1 MPKFIPVKKY
11 VGVAYYESLERKHLG
26 KPDRC
31 FYAVYKDH
39 GRKVR
44 EKVGWLSEGV
54 NAALAANIRSER
66 LRTLRLGQTLEKK
79 DPTLSEVWREYETW
93 AKTTLKRPDNV
104 TNLYRWFLEKPLAN
118 RRLSDITPLH
128 VEKIRI
134 RMSNDGLSKQTVRH
148 ALGLLRA
155 IINKAIVWGLWA
167 GENPVN
173 KVGLPSAA
181 NRRER
186 FLSPEEA
193 TALLKALHARSREV
207 YGLALV
213 SLHTGMR
220 LGELLALKWEHVDF
234 GRGTIAIIEGE
245 QGTTKNEE
253 SRVATM
259 TREVQGYLEERCQP
273 AGLVFPGRDGKPAA
287 DLSKTFSRVVAAMGF
302 NNGVVDRRQ
311 RVSFHTLRHTFA
323 SWLAIGNVP
332 IRTIMDLMGH
342 KTMAMTAW
350 YAKLSPAHKQE
361 AIKVL
366 PHLDPQSEQ
375 PSSPATPP
383 THGEDKE

>member
-1 MPKFIPVKKY
+1 MPEFIPVKKY
-11 VGVAYYESLERKHLG
+11 VGVVFYESLERKHLG

-31 FYAVYKDH
+31 FYAVYKAH

-54 NAALAANIRSER
+54 NAALAANLRAER

-79 DPTLSEVWREYETW
+79 NPTLAEVWKEYEAW
-93 AKTTLKRPDNV
+93 AKSTLKRPDNV
-104 TNLYRWFLEKPLAN
+104 INLYRWFLEKPLAN
-118 RRLSDITPLH
+118 RCLSDITPLH
-128 VEKIRI
+128 VEKIRM
-134 RMSNDGLSKQTVRH
+134 RMAKDGLSKQTMRH

-155 IINKAIVWGLWA
+155 IINKAVAWSLWA
-167 GENPVN
+167 GENPVG
-173 KVGLPSAA
+173 KVDLPSAA

-193 TALLKALHARSREV
+193 TALLESLRTRSQEV
-207 YGLALV
+207 YGLALL

-234 GRGTIAIIEGE
+234 DRGSISIIEGA

-259 TREVQGYLEERCQP
+259 TEEVRAYLWGCRQP
-273 AGLVFPGRDGKPAA
+273 AGLVFPGRDGKAA
-287 DLSKTFSRVVAAMGF
+287 TDLSKTFSRVVVSMGF
-302 NNGVVDRRQ
+302 NAEVEDRRQ

-361 AIKVL
+361 AIKAL
-366 PHLDPQSEQ
+366 PRLGPQSE
-375 PSSPATPP
+375 PPASPAKPP
-383 THGEDKE
+383 APGGGKG